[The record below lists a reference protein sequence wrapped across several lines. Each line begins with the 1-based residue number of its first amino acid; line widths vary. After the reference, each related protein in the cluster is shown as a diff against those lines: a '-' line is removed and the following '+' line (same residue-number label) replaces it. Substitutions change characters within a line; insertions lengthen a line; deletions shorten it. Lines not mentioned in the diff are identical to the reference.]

1 MILVRVNFVNAAV
14 RWIQSVLRAGLGIYR
29 LERSAGLVTYHG
41 VCKRFQH
48 ELLTQRR
55 DFFNNPLRHI
65 EYDPGLRSGC
75 RGAYNLRTVF
85 LLAAEAIEQRCGT

>member
-1 MILVRVNFVNAAV
+1 MILVRVNFVNAAA
-14 RWIQSVLRAGLGIYR
+14 RWIQSILRAGLSIDR
-29 LERSAGLVTYHG
+29 LERSAGLVTHHC
-41 VCKRFQH
+41 VCKRLQH

-55 DFFNNPLRHI
+55 DFFNDSLCHI